1 MAKLILTRGLPGSGK
16 TTWAMNWVNED
27 LFSRVRVN
35 RDNILRMVST
45 CYVFMNTELVRDI
58 LYSSVELALKH
69 GKDVVLDGVNLNN
82 TERYLDIAKKYNA
95 TVEYKD
101 FKVSLEECLKRN
113 KKRPEDEIIPEE
125 LIRCIYENNKDFFK

>member
-27 LFSRVRVN
+27 IFSRVRVN
-35 RDNILRMVST
+35 RDNILRMIST
-45 CYVFMNTELVRDI
+45 CYVSMNTELVRDI
-58 LYSSVELALKH
+58 LCNIVELALKH

-113 KKRPEDEIIPEE
+113 KKRHKDEIIPEE
-125 LIRCIYENNKDFFK
+125 LIRGIYENNKDFFK